1 MMKDE
6 GWDCGRDDEE
16 LFQLAMHERQYRD
29 YKSGIAKERFNT
41 ELDNLRAKAGAPIVI
56 KRPVVEMPEFS
67 IEEYTQKYPK
77 AVPVQVGVKGQLLW
91 EIDLDD
97 DSKAPIIGTAVKAG
111 KAIGYV
117 QTYYGREEIVSAI
130 DGRIVAVTGKQGK
143 NVSKGE
149 IVAFVQ

>member
-1 MMKDE
+1 MPGRSPYCDKAA
-6 GWDCGRDDEE
+6 GCGNAR
-16 LFQLAMHERQYRD
+16 
-29 YKSGIAKERFNT
+29 
-41 ELDNLRAKAGAPIVI
+41 V
-56 KRPVVEMPEFS
+56 S

-77 AVPVQVGVKGQLLW
+77 AVLFKSAKGAAVM

-97 DSKAPIIGTAVKAG
+97 ESKAPVVGTAVKAG

-117 QTYYGREEIVSAI
+117 QTYYGREEIISAI

-143 NVSKGE
+143 NVAKGE